1 MSRMIRD
8 TSFEVIPGVQ
18 ERHLYYLNEAGK
30 PMAVY
35 LLRVRTRKGKLGIEA
50 ATPFNQDTFARQTV
64 PRMMHFEQ
72 GSEHQVVAGVNAD
85 FFNMKNGTPLQMEFK
100 AGHPLRDTL
109 ASGRGFIAVLKNGR
123 LLIGDSVDYRKKK
136 RRIAEA
142 LGGYQILVDRGKVM
156 PQPRNSFSLTR
167 HPRTAAALLNA
178 HTIVFVIVDGR
189 QPAYSNGMPLDELA
203 QLLTWLGAREAINL
217 DGGGSSTLVS
227 GSDPSDWTVR
237 NHPSDGSPRAV
248 ANGWIVVSYG
258 H

>member
-1 MSRMIRD
+1 MIRD
-8 TSFEVIPGVQ
+8 TSFELVPGVR
-18 ERHLYYLNEAGK
+18 ERHLYYLNGAGN

-64 PRMMHFEQ
+64 PRLMHFEQ
-72 GSEHQVVAGVNAD
+72 SHAHRVVAGVNAD

-100 AGHPLRDTL
+100 AGRALRDTL
-109 ASGRGFIAVLKNGR
+109 ASNRGFMAVLKNGR
-123 LLIGDSVDYRKKK
+123 LLIGDSVAYRHKK
-136 RRIAEA
+136 RRISEA
-142 LGGYQILVDRGKVM
+142 LGGYQILVKRGKVI
-156 PQPRNSFSLTR
+156 PQPQNAFSVTR

-203 QLLTWLGAREAINL
+203 QFLKWLGATEAINL

-227 GSDPSDWTVR
+227 GADPADWAVR
-237 NHPSDGSPRAV
+237 NRPSDGAPRAV
-248 ANGWIVVSYG
+248 ANGWIVVSYA